1 METKT
6 IIILIALYFIATITV
21 SGSGNSGEV
30 PDDENET
37 KKEFQAGIYAGY
49 VFSPNI
55 IDAHGEHGTFFGQSF
70 DVSVEGIDIEQSW
83 AVGINARY
91 YFTDY
96 FGIDADALYSQ
107 AEFPEQQVTLQ
118 GYTINQPKSDLD
130 FFTISIGPSVRYKDD
145 GIWKSL
151 NPYASV
157 ALSILFGSS
166 SDVDLS
172 PVYGQGGS
180 SSLNGIGFN
189 LHFGAQY
196 KINHFVISLEY
207 RFDYIGLEVDR
218 FRSFTQG
225 LSLTKSGSYILLG
238 GNYSF

>member
-1 METKT
+1 MQTK
-6 IIILIALYFIATITV
+6 IVIILIALFCNATITIL
-21 SGSGNSGEV
+21 GFGNTDEV
-30 PDDENET
+30 PDDQNET
-37 KKEFQAGIYAGY
+37 EKEVQVGIYFGY
-49 VFSPNI
+49 VFSPHI

-83 AVGINARY
+83 VVGINARY

-96 FGIDADALYSQ
+96 FGIDADVLYSQ

-118 GYTINQPKSDLD
+118 GYAINQPKSDLD
-130 FFTISIGPSVRYKDD
+130 FFTISIGPGVRYKDD

-157 ALSILFGSS
+157 ALSILFGSA

-196 KINHFVISLEY
+196 KFNHFVVSLEY
-207 RFDYIGLEVDR
+207 RFDYIGLEVDH

-225 LSLTKSGSYILLG
+225 LSITKSGSYIMLG